1 MKTNKLLTVFMVLL
15 AILLGTTGCQN
26 SSSPEE
32 EENNAIS
39 AMQQKML
46 GRWNLV
52 EFIEETTVGNQ
63 PPEVISNDPHNIY
76 FEFFANGRVKSN
88 AEGEAEHSYE
98 VKANN
103 IMILWEREQNILEL
117 TANKFT
123 FSNTATEGNTTY
135 KQTYILTR

>member
-1 MKTNKLLTVFMVLL
+1 MKTNKLLTLFMVLL
-15 AILLGTTGCQN
+15 SVLIGTVSCDKT
-26 SSSPEE
+26 SPEE

-52 EFIEETTVGNQ
+52 EFIEETRVGNQ
-63 PPEVISNDPHNIY
+63 PPEIINNDPQNIY

-103 IMILWEREQNILEL
+103 IMILWEREQSILEL